1 MVFAGFNMNNKSSGA
16 APVTY
21 SVSVDVVPVDI
32 NGIDGS
38 FTGFGASSG
47 TLPAGAGPVV
57 VATGVSAGDSS
68 FCSGTGNL
76 SVADPGFFSVTNATL
91 ANLVVSGTNWS
102 ADVNNVTGN
111 VVFTLPVGGTSPAP
125 APEEGGG
132 EEPPPEEPL
141 EPGFIGGPG
150 MGGIV

>member
-16 APVTY
+16 APPVTY

-32 NGIDGS
+32 NGVDGS

-91 ANLVVSGTNWS
+91 ANLVVSGSNWS
-102 ADVNNVTGN
+102 ADVNNVTGD

-125 APEEGGG
+125 PPGGGGGGGG
-132 EEPPPEEPL
+132 EEPFD
-141 EPGFIGGPG
+141 PGFIGGPG